1 MRILKT
7 TVFSLIL
14 ALAFTAS
21 VGIFYSYAETA
32 KTKGQSPAGTV
43 PVLQNQSYQA
53 GVEDLSDGK
62 YFPKVLEALKNA
74 KSSIY
79 MMMYLVNFNEKLKNS
94 PVNQLVDE
102 LINANK
108 RGVKVK
114 VILDQNINYNN
125 LGEGDGTWEREA
137 KNDDLFL
144 YLKKNG
150 IEVYFDNVFM
160 ITHSKV
166 IIIDEETVILG
177 SANWTMSSLKRNWEG
192 SCLIRSKGL
201 AKEFMEDFAKISID
215 YEASVLD
222 EERKPP
228 VRMAEGF
235 LKSPSLAPRMLKYND
250 EGAFNLYLLLLRRFD
265 GNTEGKVE
273 VDYGVF
279 SRELGYD
286 EKLSYVSARDKIMR
300 PLMRLENKY
309 KLIRRIQR
317 PPKSPYVILLDYP
330 NKSPYILPQDN
341 YCSIPDEYWKYG
353 WNKKLSLRESFCYF
367 ICRCR
372 GGAVRGNVW
381 SDHIIGLSKD
391 FNVSRDTIRRGMQAL
406 RGLNIIEI
414 DYAPY
419 LPEENFRRRDAS
431 LFKLLRLYAPETL
444 EKEKK
449 RLSELYGKKRF
460 EEAERYAGI
469 VFKGN
474 DIQVIEDIIKKI
486 DEYGAGMVDE
496 AFKVVSIKSIDNP
509 KEVINMSLACFRQK
523 PEKQTN
529 RLKREDIL
537 WQKVDF

>member
-1 MRILKT
+1 MKQICLKT
-7 TVFSLIL
+7 ALFIIL
-14 ALAFTAS
+14 VSAVLT
-21 VGIFYSYAETA
+21 GTRIFYSYAETA
-32 KTKGQSPAGTV
+32 KTQGQSPTGTV
-43 PVLQNQSYQA
+43 PALQVS
-53 GVEDLSDGK
+53 VEDLSGEK
-62 YFPKVLEALKNA
+62 YFPKVKESLSKA

-79 MMMYLVNFNEKLKNS
+79 MAMYFVNFNPKLKNS
-94 PVNQLVDE
+94 PVNELVEE
-102 LINANK
+102 LISAHK

-114 VILDQNINYNN
+114 VILDQNIDFGA
-125 LGEGDGTWEREA
+125 LEEGSGRWEREA
-137 KNDDLFL
+137 KNDSLFL

-150 IEVYFDNVFM
+150 LEVYYDNLFM

-177 SANWTMSSLKRNWEG
+177 SANWTMSSLKRNWEA
-192 SCLIRSKGL
+192 SCLIKSKAL
-201 AKEFMEDFAKISID
+201 AKQFLEDYSKITID
-215 YEASVLD
+215 YEASILD
-222 EERKPP
+222 EERNPP

-265 GNTEGKVE
+265 GNAEGKVE

-286 EKLSYVSARDKIMR
+286 AKLSYVSARDKIMR
-300 PLMRLENKY
+300 PLMRLEKKY
-309 KLIRRIQR
+309 KLIRRISR
-317 PPKSPYVILLDYP
+317 SPKSPYVILLDYP
-330 NKSPYILPQDN
+330 NKKPYILPQDN

-353 WNKKLSLRESFCYF
+353 WNKKLSLRESYCYL
-367 ICRCR
+367 ICRCK

-381 SDHIIGLSKD
+381 SSHIIGLSKD

-431 LFKLLRLYAPETL
+431 LFKLLRLYSPEIL
-444 EKEKK
+444 DKEKK
-449 RLSELYGKKRF
+449 RLRELYGKRRF
-460 EEAERYAGI
+460 EEAERYAKV

-486 DEYGAGMVDE
+486 DEYGAGSVDE

-509 KEVINMSLACFRQK
+509 KRSYKYVIGVL
-523 PEKQTN
+523 QT
-529 RLKREDIL
+529 KAREAD
-537 WQKVDF
+537 K